1 LDVDLEAGRVAV
13 RQQYSHGQFAKLK
26 TKKARRNI
34 PLPSALLNPLREWKL
49 RQPKGVLGLVF
60 PSSSGGP
67 ADAHNFYGRVWK
79 PLLKKA
85 ELPEDSRFHQLRHS
99 FATALITGNENA
111 KTVSTLM
118 GHATAAFTMDTYAD
132 YWPEIFEG
140 IATRVS
146 DRLFADVEAVRAQ
159 VGSKLVADEAAEE
172 IPGAQVIELN
182 GGPCRDRT
190 YDQLIK
196 RGVVESKKPLL
207 LWGFLNRAGRK
218 VCRKPQVN
226 GQHLGAV
233 VFRARSW

>member
-1 LDVDLEAGRVAV
+1 VRSKSHVLAFTPAQIARLIVEADAGLMLLIQFAAATGMRIGELFGLRWLDVDLETGRVAV
-13 RQQYSHGQFAKLK
+13 RHQYSHGQFAELK

-34 PLPSALLNPLREWKL
+34 PLPAALLNPLRE
-49 RQPKGVLGLVF
+49 
-60 PSSSGGP
+60 
-67 ADAHNFYGRVWK
+67 WK

-85 ELPEDSRFHQLRHS
+85 ELPSDARFHQLRHS
-99 FATALITGNENA
+99 FATALIAGSENA

-132 YWPEIFEG
+132 YWPENFEG

-172 IPGAQVIELN
+172 ILGAQVIGLI

-196 RGVVESKKPLL
+196 SQLL
-207 LWGFLNRAGRK
+207 YQL
-218 VCRKPQVN
+218 
-226 GQHLGAV
+226 
-233 VFRARSW
+233 S

>member
-1 LDVDLEAGRVAV
+1 
-13 RQQYSHGQFAKLK
+13 
-26 TKKARRNI
+26 
-34 PLPSALLNPLREWKL
+34 
-49 RQPKGVLGLVF
+49 VF

-85 ELPEDSRFHQLRHS
+85 ELPLDSRFHQLRHS
-99 FATALITGNENA
+99 FATALIAGSENA

-132 YWPEIFEG
+132 YWPQNFEG

-159 VGSKLVADEAAEE
+159 IGSKLVAEGRGGE
-172 IPGAQVIELN
+172 IPDAQVIEFY

-196 RGVVESKKPLL
+196 SQLL
-207 LWGFLNRAGRK
+207 YQL
-218 VCRKPQVN
+218 
-226 GQHLGAV
+226 
-233 VFRARSW
+233 S